1 MPLNALDMSSIL
13 IIPVLM
19 IILNE
24 VEELKMRSLDD
35 FFVIEDEE
43 RKQIQNKI
51 STYKQSQYLIKE
63 EIKSNKKD
71 FTDEKILM

>member
-1 MPLNALDMSSIL
+1 
-13 IIPVLM
+13 M

-71 FTDEKILM
+71 FTDEKY

>member
-1 MPLNALDMSSIL
+1 MSSIL

-71 FTDEKILM
+71 FTDEKY

>member
-1 MPLNALDMSSIL
+1 
-13 IIPVLM
+13 
-19 IILNE
+19 
-24 VEELKMRSLDD
+24 MRSLDD

-63 EIKSNKKD
+63 EIKSTKKD
-71 FTDEKILM
+71 FTNEKY

>member
-1 MPLNALDMSSIL
+1 MSSIL

>member
-13 IIPVLM
+13 IISVLM

-71 FTDEKILM
+71 FTDEKY

>member
-51 STYKQSQYLIKE
+51 STYKQSQYIIKE

>member
-71 FTDEKILM
+71 FTDE

>member
-1 MPLNALDMSSIL
+1 
-13 IIPVLM
+13 
-19 IILNE
+19 
-24 VEELKMRSLDD
+24 MRSLDD

-71 FTDEKILM
+71 FTDEKF

>member
-71 FTDEKILM
+71 FTDEKY